1 MMPVRSGSRIG
12 CDEDMGL
19 TLTPTVYRNVARL
32 AQPLAA
38 SIPITIFS
46 LAAVSLPLAAAQ
58 SLGLSSRQTG
68 TWLFALYAVPGLAS
82 IILTLAYRQ
91 PLLVAWHI
99 AVVAFI
105 ASLSQTIP
113 YPDLLGAMIV
123 AGLVVVALGAL
134 GLTTRVAAFVPTPVV
149 FGVVAGNVLP
159 FVVGTFEALQTEGL
173 LVGAALAAY
182 LVGRRALPPRVPPI
196 LPALVVGVALAAVTG
211 RLHGLAAGWT
221 WPALTPSAPSFTPAA
236 VLTVVPIAVPLIAL
250 HANLTAVGYL
260 RSEAYAPP
268 ARAIEVTTGVA
279 TVVASLFGPCP
290 VCMGALVTPLT
301 AGPEAGE
308 RSVRPWAAYAGA
320 AGFLLIALGA
330 GVAADLPALLPLPL
344 LLAVAGLALLG
355 VLSQALEQVITG
367 PLRLGP
373 LVAFAVASS
382 TLSLLGLGAA
392 FWALAFGTM
401 TSLLVEGETLRTL
414 RGAGSEQ
421 VPG

>member
-1 MMPVRSGSRIG
+1 MRVAPIAMSARQQ
-12 CDEDMGL
+12 
-19 TLTPTVYRNVARL
+19 VARL
-32 AQPLAA
+32 AQPLTA
-38 SIPITIFS
+38 SIPITIFTV
-46 LAAVSLPLAAAQ
+46 AAVSLPLAAAQ
-58 SLGLSSRQTG
+58 PLGLSSRQTG
-68 TWLFALYAVPGLAS
+68 TWIFALFAAPGLAS
-82 IILTLAYRQ
+82 FALTLAYRQ

-99 AVVAFI
+99 AVVAFV
-105 ASLSQTIP
+105 ASLSQTMP
-113 YPDLLGAMIV
+113 YTDLLGAMIV
-123 AGLVVVALGAL
+123 AGLVVAALGAL
-134 GLTTRVAAFVPTPVV
+134 GLTTRVAALVPTPVV

-196 LPALVVGVALAAVTG
+196 LPALVVGVVLAAVTG
-211 RLHGLAAGWT
+211 RLHGLATGWS
-221 WPALTPSAPSFTPAA
+221 WPVVTHATPSFTPAA

-250 HANLTAVGYL
+250 HANLTAVAYL
-260 RSEAYAPP
+260 RSESYAPP

-355 VLSQALEQVITG
+355 VLSQALEHVITG

-382 TLSLLGLGAA
+382 TLSLFGLGAA
-392 FWALAFGTM
+392 FWALVFGSI
-401 TSLLVEGETLRTL
+401 TSLLVEGDALRTL
-414 RGAGSEQ
+414 RSSESSR

>member
-1 MMPVRSGSRIG
+1 
-12 CDEDMGL
+12 MGF
-19 TLTPTVYRNVARL
+19 TLTPSIDRNVARL

-46 LAAVSLPLAAAQ
+46 AAAVSLPLATAQ
-58 SLGLSSRQTG
+58 SFELSSRQTS
-68 TWLFALYAVPGLAS
+68 TWIFALYAIPGLAS
-82 IILTLAYRQ
+82 IVLTLVYRQ
-91 PLLVAWHI
+91 PLLVAWHT
-99 AVVAFI
+99 AVVALV
-105 ASLSQTIP
+105 ASFSQTMP
-113 YPDLLGAMIV
+113 YTDLLGAMIV
-123 AGLVVVALGAL
+123 AGLVIAALGAL
-134 GLTTRVAAFVPTPVV
+134 GLTPRLAAFVPTPVV

-182 LVGRRALPPRVPPI
+182 LVGRRAFPPRVPPI

-221 WPALTPSAPSFTPAA
+221 WPALAHATPSFTPAA
-236 VLTVVPIAVPLIAL
+236 VLTVVPVAVPLVAL
-250 HANLTAVGYL
+250 HSNLTAVAYL

-268 ARAIEVTTGVA
+268 TRAIEVTTGVA
-279 TVVASLFGPCP
+279 TAVASVFGPCP
-290 VCMGALVTPLT
+290 ICMGALVTPLT

-330 GVAADLPALLPLPL
+330 GVAAELPDLLPLPL
-344 LLAVAGLALLG
+344 LLAVAGLALIG
-355 VLSQALEQVITG
+355 VLSQALEQVIKG

-382 TLSLLGLGAA
+382 TLSLFGLGAA
-392 FWALAFGTM
+392 FWALALGTL
-401 TSLLVEGETLRTL
+401 TSLLVEGEALRTF
-414 RGAGSEQ
+414 RSPESSR

>member
-1 MMPVRSGSRIG
+1 
-12 CDEDMGL
+12 MGF
-19 TLTPTVYRNVARL
+19 TLTPSVDRNVARL

-46 LAAVSLPLAAAQ
+46 LAALSLPLATAQ
-58 SLGLSSRQTG
+58 SLELSSRQTG
-68 TWLFALYAVPGLAS
+68 TWLFALYAAPGLAS
-82 IILTLAYRQ
+82 IVLTLAYRQ
-91 PLLVAWHI
+91 PLLVAWHS
-99 AVVAFI
+99 AVVAFV
-105 ASLSQTIP
+105 ASLSQTVP
-113 YPDLLGAMIV
+113 YTDLLGAMAV
-123 AGLVVVALGAL
+123 AGFVVAALGAL
-134 GLTTRVAAFVPTPVV
+134 GLTTRVAALVPTPVV

-159 FVVGTFEALQTEGL
+159 FVVGTFEALQSEGL
-173 LVGAALAAY
+173 LVGATLAAY
-182 LVGRRALPPRVPPI
+182 LVGRRALPPRVPPV

-221 WPALTPSAPSFTPAA
+221 WPALTPATPSFTPAA

-279 TVVASLFGPCP
+279 TIVASVFGPCP

-308 RSVRPWAAYAGA
+308 RSVRPWAAYAVA
-320 AGFLLIALGA
+320 AGFLLIAVGA
-330 GVAADLPALLPLPL
+330 GVAAELPTLLPLPL

-355 VLSQALEQVITG
+355 VLSQALEQVVKG

-382 TLSLLGLGAA
+382 TLSLFGLGAA
-392 FWALAFGTM
+392 FWALVFGTL
-401 TSLLVEGETLRTL
+401 TSLLVEGDGLRAF
-414 RGAGSEQ
+414 RSAASSR